1 MSGKE
6 SKEHAML
13 FSQLVL
19 MFSATAM
26 RNLGKLVNP
35 ATGKT
40 EVDLPGAQFAIDML
54 EMLEFRTRGNLGDS
68 EARMLGDAL
77 TSVRLNYVE
86 TAAAQPPP
94 GAAPAPAPAAE
105 SAGDAGSGKPS
116 DDSDE
121 TAQRFHK
128 TYG

>member
-19 MFSATAM
+19 MFSTTAM

-35 ATGKT
+35 AAGKT

-54 EMLEFRTRGNLGDS
+54 EMLESRTRGNLGDA

-77 TSVRLNYVE
+77 TTVRLNYVE
-86 TAAAQPPP
+86 TAAAPPP
-94 GAAPAPAPAAE
+94 GAAPTPAPEAD
-105 SAGDAGSGKPS
+105 SAGNAGSGKPS